1 MDQDL
6 FDSYLRKLGMAPTPI
21 TEPLFLNYAERDM
34 TLCFVKH
41 NGRTLA
47 KLAYQRYLEEQH
59 MNQPITIK
67 KSPNADSRTAKEG
80 FTLDEL
86 EISTLNHISDV
97 EKALLRFEI
106 MLSQAGSM
114 HDWTKKA
121 YLEEFYSAMMTH
133 EPGEDFK
140 NGPWYQMHINRE
152 RHHLLSKAPDDVNL
166 LDVLEYIADCVMAG
180 LARSGEV
187 SNVDIPDVLLKVA
200 FNNTVELL
208 KRQVVVEGEV

>member
-166 LDVLEYIADCVMAG
+166 MDVLEYIADCVMAG

-187 SNVDIPDVLLKVA
+187 SELVIPDELLQSA
-200 FNNTVELL
+200 FKNTVELL
-208 KRQVVVEGEV
+208 KSQVVVEGEV